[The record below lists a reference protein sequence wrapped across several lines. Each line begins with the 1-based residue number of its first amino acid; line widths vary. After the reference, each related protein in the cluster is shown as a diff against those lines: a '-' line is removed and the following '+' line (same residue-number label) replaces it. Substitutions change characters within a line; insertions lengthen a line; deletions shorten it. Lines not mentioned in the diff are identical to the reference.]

1 MEIPRHYNNSFAKN
15 YRNATTKYYINENI
29 EKYSIK
35 IPKSRTRKR
44 LEEFNHKKRQRR
56 SFEKN
61 TTIK

>member
-1 MEIPRHYNNSFAKN
+1 M
-15 YRNATTKYYINENI
+15 TKYYINENI

-35 IPKSRTRKR
+35 IPKSTTRKT
-44 LEEFNHKKRQRR
+44 LQEFNHKKRQHS